1 MPRGIPDPMRA
12 CIAFALLAVLVAG
25 CGADRDTA
33 RAVTERFVAAAGG
46 GDGDTACAQLTPDT
60 RAALEEQ
67 DQRECRVAVTQ
78 LKLEPGDVS
87 TVRVYVTN
95 AVVELSSGEAAF
107 LEKGAQGWRLSAV
120 GCTPAKGRPK
130 DEPYDCELED

>member
-1 MPRGIPDPMRA
+1 MRV
-12 CIAFALLAVLVAG
+12 CIAIALLALIAAG
-25 CGADRDTA
+25 CGGDDDTA

-46 GDGDTACAQLTPDT
+46 GDGDTACAQLTPDA
-60 RAALEEQ
+60 RAALEEEAK
-67 DQRECRVAVTQ
+67 RECRVAVTD

-87 TVRVYVTN
+87 SVRVYVTN
-95 AVVELSSGEAAF
+95 AIVELSSGEAAF

-120 GCTPAKGRPK
+120 GCRPAKGRPN